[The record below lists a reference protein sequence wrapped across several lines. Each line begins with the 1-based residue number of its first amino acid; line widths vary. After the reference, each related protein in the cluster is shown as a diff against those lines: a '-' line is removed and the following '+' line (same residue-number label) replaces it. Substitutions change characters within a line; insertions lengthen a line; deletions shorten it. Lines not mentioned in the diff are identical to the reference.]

1 MTILIINGPNLNM
14 LGIREPEIYGTKTYD
29 ELCQELKLY
38 ANEQKIKVIIKH
50 SNSEGKIIDLIQS
63 AYFKNYDG
71 VIINPGGFTHYSIA
85 IRDAIASINIP
96 TIEVHLSD
104 ITKREAFRNKSLLTD
119 VCQKTIMGKS
129 YEGYFEAID
138 WFLKG
143 ENDDK

>member
-14 LGIREPEIYGTKTYD
+14 LGIREPEIYGTKTYG

-129 YEGYFEAID
+129 YEGYYEAID

>member
-38 ANEQKIKVIIKH
+38 ANELKIKVIIKQ

-71 VIINPGGFTHYSIA
+71 VIINPGGFTHYSVA
-85 IRDAIASINIP
+85 IRDAISSINIP

-104 ITKREAFRNKSLLTD
+104 ITKRETFRNKSLLTD

-129 YEGYFEAID
+129 YDGYFEAID

-143 ENDDK
+143 VQDDK